1 MRTLS
6 HVLIVDD
13 EEQIRW
19 LLSRWLTNWGY
30 EARVAVSAK
39 DALEQLA
46 ASPAAIVLCD
56 VMMPVNDGLWLTDQ
70 IRERWPATA
79 VIMASGAQDME
90 TVSATRKKGAVAFVP
105 KPFGRETLRQA
116 LELAAKSSEAAL
128 PC

>member
-1 MRTLS
+1 MS

-19 LLSRWLTNWGY
+19 LLSRWLTGWGY
-30 EARVAVSAK
+30 DARVAVSAK

-46 ASPAAIVLCD
+46 AAPASIVLCD

-70 IRERWPATA
+70 IRERWPETA

-105 KPFGRETLRQA
+105 KPFGREILRQA
-116 LELAAKSSEAAL
+116 LERAAVVSQTQL